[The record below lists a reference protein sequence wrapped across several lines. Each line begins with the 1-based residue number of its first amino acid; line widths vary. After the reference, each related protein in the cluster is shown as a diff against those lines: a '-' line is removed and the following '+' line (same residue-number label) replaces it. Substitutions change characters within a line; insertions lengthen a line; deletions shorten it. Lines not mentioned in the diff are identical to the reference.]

1 MYFPSLIQH
10 TFPSF
15 DMQKTF
21 DNVFDQVSRK
31 IKAFKQTPLE
41 KEVTDATSND
51 NWGVANSA
59 LIQLARATSDYN
71 SFSTIMRGIWEG
83 LSDKKERWRRIYK
96 SLVLLE
102 YCIKYGAERACNEA
116 RAESYKIRPLQDFK
130 FMEEGRDKGPGI
142 REKSK
147 YIVDLLA
154 DTELL
159 TQERAK
165 AQESKEKYSGIASS
179 GGGQTVVVPSG
190 YAGNNYSSSSA
201 PVAGRAMPSMSS
213 DSYAE
218 NSTNKLE
225 EYREKERQRKS
236 AASSQKSSVINEPV
250 LSSSGKVVVKSLP
263 VNGKAPNQQG
273 SRRVSSS
280 SSSSSSSS
288 DSSDSSP
295 ENKKKS
301 NIKTTNLIDF
311 DASPVSK
318 PAPAPVPKPVPA
330 VAPQVAQPLAYG
342 LAPTAPQPAFGFP
355 QQQPTYPQY
364 GYQQQTAYPN
374 LGYGQTN
381 YPQQGYPQQSPMYGS
396 PNPSA
401 PSYPGF
407 TQGASPAVYPNVMP
421 AQPAYNPYTAA
432 APSAPPVQKDTN
444 PFAAFD
450 GL

>member
-1 MYFPSLIQH
+1 
-10 TFPSF
+10 
-15 DMQKTF
+15 MQKTF
-21 DNVFDQVSRK
+21 DSVFDQVSRK
-31 IKAFKQTPLE
+31 IKALKQTPLE

-71 SFSTIMRGIWEG
+71 SFSTIMRGIWDG
-83 LSDKKERWRRIYK
+83 LGDKRERWRRIYK

-154 DTELL
+154 DAALL
-159 TQERAK
+159 KQERAK
-165 AQESKEKYSGIASS
+165 AMESKEKYSGIASS

-201 PVAGRAMPSMSS
+201 PAAGRAMPSMSS
-213 DSYAE
+213 DSLTE
-218 NSTNKLE
+218 NGTNKLE
-225 EYREKERQRKS
+225 EYREKERLRKS
-236 AASSQKSSVINEPV
+236 AASSQKSSLISEPV

-263 VNGKAPNQQG
+263 VNGKARNQG
-273 SRRVSSS
+273 SKRVSSA

-318 PAPAPVPKPVPA
+318 PVVAPAPKPVPA
-330 VAPQVAQPLAYG
+330 VAPQVAQPPAYG
-342 LAPTAPQPAFGFP
+342 FAPGFP
-355 QQQPTYPQY
+355 QQQPTYPQF
-364 GYQQQTAYPN
+364 GYQQQAAYPN
-374 LGYGQTN
+374 LGYGQPSF
-381 YPQQGYPQQSPMYGS
+381 PQQGYPQQSPMYGS
-396 PNPSA
+396 PNPLA

-407 TQGASPAVYPNVMP
+407 TAGVSPAVYPNAMP

-444 PFAAFD
+444 PFAALD